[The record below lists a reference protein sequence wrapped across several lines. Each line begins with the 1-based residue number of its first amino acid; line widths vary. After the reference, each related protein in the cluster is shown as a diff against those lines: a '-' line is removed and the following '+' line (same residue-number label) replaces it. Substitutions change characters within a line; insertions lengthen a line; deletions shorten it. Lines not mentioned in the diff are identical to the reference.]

1 MVLPEYTVFMSTP
14 GNALSEYAVNVAL
27 WPGNAVLVLTTVT
40 LGEVSPG
47 PASVPAAMRELRDED
62 AGAIGVM
69 GGGDC
74 ARTDPMVADVDCVGV
89 PIVSRSSCFV
99 PMSLSRRGCPI
110 AVAL

>member
-1 MVLPEYTVFMSTP
+1 MSTP
-14 GNALSEYAVNVAL
+14 GTAVSEYAVNVAL

-62 AGAIGVM
+62 AGAIGVL

-74 ARTDPMVADVDCVGV
+74 ARADPMVADVDVGGV
-89 PIVSRSSCFV
+89 CGVLNRCCSGSACG
-99 PMSLSRRGCPI
+99 LH
-110 AVAL
+110 